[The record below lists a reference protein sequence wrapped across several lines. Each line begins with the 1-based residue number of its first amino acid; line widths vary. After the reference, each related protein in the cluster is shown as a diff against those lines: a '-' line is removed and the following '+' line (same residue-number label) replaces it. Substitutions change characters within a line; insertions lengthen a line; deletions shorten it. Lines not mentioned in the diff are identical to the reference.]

1 MSNAE
6 CEVYNVG
13 FKIASLYKTG
23 YLCQVNLVIDVY
35 LIASI
40 MPFNLWASK

>member
-1 MSNAE
+1 MSNAK

-23 YLCQVNLVIDVY
+23 YLCQVNLVINVY
-35 LIASI
+35 SIASI
-40 MPFNLWASK
+40 IRFNLWASK